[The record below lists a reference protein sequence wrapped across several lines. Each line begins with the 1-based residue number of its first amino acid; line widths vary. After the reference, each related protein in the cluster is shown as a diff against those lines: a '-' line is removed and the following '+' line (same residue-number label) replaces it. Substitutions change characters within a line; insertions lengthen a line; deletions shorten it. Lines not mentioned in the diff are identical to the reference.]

1 MRCVQRV
8 GVRTVRLV
16 TSEQAA
22 AIDSLDVTAD
32 AQALGTSEEN
42 VRQMLR
48 EAVAAG
54 LLVVD
59 AVTIDE
65 VILRGT
71 FPDEQ
76 RGEESA

>member
-1 MRCVQRV
+1 MRCVQQL
-8 GVRTVRLV
+8 GVRTVRIV

-32 AQALGTSEEN
+32 AAALGTSEAN
-42 VRQMLR
+42 VRQMIR

-54 LLVVD
+54 LLVVE
-59 AVTIDE
+59 AVTSE
-65 VILRGT
+65 QVILRGT

-76 RGEESA
+76 QREDES